1 MWTRKDLKTQAKE
14 FFKKNYWPSVFTSIL
29 LGLLGAASGVT
40 YRISNSSSTGE
51 DYSELLSNPEFSQ
64 LISYMLAGIAV
75 VFVVAI
81 LLSIFFT
88 NVIKVGGA
96 YFHLHCRKANEED
109 VPSCKDVFWGFG
121 NGHYGNTVKIIFL
134 RNLFVSLWSLLFI
147 IPGIIK
153 AYQYAMVEYVVSENP
168 SIGYREA
175 LDNSRDMMKGNKW
188 KLFVLDLSFILWDL
202 LNALTLGIL
211 GVFWLNPYKQHTHAA
226 FYAAIKPQ
234 QEIAPEETPEFVPE
248 TVQ

>member
-1 MWTRKDLKTQAKE
+1 MWTRKDLKTQAKG
-14 FFKKNYWPSVFTSIL
+14 FFKKNYWTSVFTSIMM
-29 LGLLGAASGVT
+29 GLLGAGGGVT
-40 YRISNSSSTGE
+40 YRFSNSSSTAE
-51 DYSELLSNPEFSQ
+51 DFSELLSNPESSQ
-64 LISYMLAGIAV
+64 YIRYMLVGIAV
-75 VFVVAI
+75 FIVAAI
-81 LLSIFFT
+81 LLNIFLT

-96 YFHLHCRKANEED
+96 YFHLHCRRANEED

-153 AYQYAMVEYVVSENP
+153 AYQYAVVEYVVSEDP

-175 LDNSRDMMKGNKW
+175 LDKSREMMEGNKW
-188 KLFVLDLSFILWDL
+188 KLFVLDLSFILWNL
-202 LNALTLGIL
+202 LNVLTLGIL
-211 GVFWLNPYKQHTHAA
+211 GVFWLNPYMQHTHAA

-234 QEIAPEETPEFVPE
+234 QEISSEETPEFVPE